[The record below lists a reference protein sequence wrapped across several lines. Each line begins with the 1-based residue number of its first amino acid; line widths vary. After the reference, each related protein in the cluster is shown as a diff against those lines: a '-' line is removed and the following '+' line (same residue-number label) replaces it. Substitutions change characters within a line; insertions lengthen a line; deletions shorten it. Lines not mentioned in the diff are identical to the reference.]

1 MGDGCIPAP
10 ITYRYIPMDAYHV
23 AACEFLVSVIRNQ
36 PELLKDFT
44 PNKDSG
50 EMVANFC
57 SGFIE
62 RFAYSLKD
70 FDQGSPEAGMDNW
83 SFLNFKKEP

>member
-1 MGDGCIPAP
+1 
-10 ITYRYIPMDAYHV
+10 MDVHHL
-23 AACEFLVSVIRNQ
+23 AACEFLAAVIRNQ
-36 PELLKDFT
+36 PELLKGFT

-62 RFAYSLKD
+62 RFSHSLKE
-70 FDQGSPEAGMDNW
+70 FDEGSTEASLDDW
-83 SFLNFKKEP
+83 SFLNIKKGA

>member
-1 MGDGCIPAP
+1 
-10 ITYRYIPMDAYHV
+10 MDTHHL
-23 AACEFLVSVIRNQ
+23 AACEFLASLIRNQ
-36 PELLKDFT
+36 PELLKGFT

-70 FDQGSPEAGMDNW
+70 FDEGSKEASLDDW
-83 SFLNFKKEP
+83 SFLSIKKGD

>member
-1 MGDGCIPAP
+1 
-10 ITYRYIPMDAYHV
+10 MDIQHL
-23 AACEFLVSVIRNQ
+23 AACEFLAAVIRNQ
-36 PELLKDFT
+36 PELLKGFT

-62 RFAYSLKD
+62 RFARSLKE
-70 FDQGSPEAGMDNW
+70 FDAGSSEASLDDW
-83 SFLNFKKEP
+83 SFLNIKKGA

>member
-1 MGDGCIPAP
+1 
-10 ITYRYIPMDAYHV
+10 MDIHHLV
-23 AACEFLVSVIRNQ
+23 ASEFLAAVIRNQ
-36 PELLKDFT
+36 PELLKGFT

-62 RFAYSLKD
+62 RFSRSLKD
-70 FDQGSPEAGMDNW
+70 FDEGSQEASLDSW
-83 SFLNFKKEP
+83 SFLNIKKTD

>member
-1 MGDGCIPAP
+1 MD
-10 ITYRYIPMDAYHV
+10 TYHLV
-23 AACEFLVSVIRNQ
+23 ASEFLASVIRNQ
-36 PELLKDFT
+36 PELLKGFT

-62 RFAYSLKD
+62 RFSRSLKD
-70 FDQGSPEAGMDNW
+70 FDEGSKEAGLDDW
-83 SFLNFKKEP
+83 SFLTLKRGA

>member
-1 MGDGCIPAP
+1 MD
-10 ITYRYIPMDAYHV
+10 TYHL
-23 AACEFLVSVIRNQ
+23 AAAEFLAATIRNQ
-36 PELLKDFT
+36 PELLKGFT

-62 RFAYSLKD
+62 RFSRSLKD
-70 FDQGSPEAGMDNW
+70 FDEGSKEAGLDDW
-83 SFLNFKKEP
+83 SFLSIKKGT